1 MLTIVCFLI
10 VDAKRLIGRKF
21 NDASVQSDMKHWP
34 FTVINQASKPMIK
47 VEYKGEE
54 KTFSA
59 EEVSSMVLNKM
70 KETAEAYLGKVCIS
84 HIYFTN
90 KFEFFIFENF
100 ILKFKNG
107 CTFTF
112 WTDRSHRMAIF
123 LIFFLY
129 PNLEK
134 VYVSNLIKYVVLSL
148 CRQLTMPSSQSQLI
162 SMIPSDRLPRTLVLS
177 QD

>member
-1 MLTIVCFLI
+1 
-10 VDAKRLIGRKF
+10 
-21 NDASVQSDMKHWP
+21 
-34 FTVINQASKPMIK
+34 MIK

-84 HIYFTN
+84 HIYLTN
-90 KFEFFIFENF
+90 KFEFFFFESF

-112 WTDRSHRMAIF
+112 WTDSLHLMAG
-123 LIFFLY
+123 FFL
-129 PNLEK
+129 
-134 VYVSNLIKYVVLSL
+134 
-148 CRQLTMPSSQSQLI
+148 SQFRESV
-162 SMIPSDRLPRTLVLS
+162 RF
-177 QD
+177 

>member
-90 KFEFFIFENF
+90 KFEFSIFENF
-100 ILKFKNG
+100 ILKFRNG

-112 WTDRSHRMAIF
+112 WTDCSHRMAIF
-123 LIFFLY
+123 LIFFY
-129 PNLEK
+129 K

-177 QD
+177 LV

>member
-112 WTDRSHRMAIF
+112 WTDSLHLMAG
-123 LIFFLY
+123 FFY

-134 VYVSNLIKYVVLSL
+134 VYVFNLIKYVVLSL

-177 QD
+177 RV

>member
-112 WTDRSHRMAIF
+112 WTDSLHQMTG
-123 LIFFLY
+123 FFY

>member
-112 WTDRSHRMAIF
+112 WTDSLHLMAG
-123 LIFFLY
+123 FFY
-129 PNLEK
+129 PILEK

-177 QD
+177 LV

>member
-1 MLTIVCFLI
+1 
-10 VDAKRLIGRKF
+10 
-21 NDASVQSDMKHWP
+21 
-34 FTVINQASKPMIK
+34 MIK

-90 KFEFFIFENF
+90 EFEFFIFEKF

-112 WTDRSHRMAIF
+112 WTDSLHQMTG
-123 LIFFLY
+123 FFL
-129 PNLEK
+129 
-134 VYVSNLIKYVVLSL
+134 
-148 CRQLTMPSSQSQLI
+148 SQFRESV
-162 SMIPSDRLPRTLVLS
+162 RF
-177 QD
+177 

>member
-90 KFEFFIFENF
+90 KIEFFIFESF

-112 WTDRSHRMAIF
+112 WTDSLHQMTG
-123 LIFFLY
+123 FFY

>member
-1 MLTIVCFLI
+1 
-10 VDAKRLIGRKF
+10 
-21 NDASVQSDMKHWP
+21 MKHWP

-112 WTDRSHRMAIF
+112 WTDSLHQMAG
-123 LIFFLY
+123 FFF
-129 PNLEK
+129 
-134 VYVSNLIKYVVLSL
+134 
-148 CRQLTMPSSQSQLI
+148 
-162 SMIPSDRLPRTLVLS
+162 IPI
-177 QD
+177 